1 MDRPLSGWLLA
12 APAALLTALY
22 PLALWLGQG
31 RVEPRWLALLLVAAA
46 LARLPSLKLNRT
58 ARWSALGALALAT
71 GAVLSNALL
80 PLKLYPVLVNA
91 TLLAAFGYT
100 LAAPPSM
107 IERLARLRE
116 PDLPA
121 HAVAYTRQVTIVW
134 CAFFCVN
141 GALALA
147 TALWASQ
154 ALWSLY
160 NGVIA
165 YLLMGLLFGAELLV
179 RRRVKARYA

>member
-1 MDRPLSGWLLA
+1 MRGWMLA

-22 PLALWLGQG
+22 PLALWLGEG

-46 LARLPSLKLNRT
+46 LLRLPSLKMKRS
-58 ARWSALGALALAT
+58 ARWVAAGALLLAALAVS
-71 GAVLSNALL
+71 ANALL

-91 TLLAAFGYT
+91 SLLAAFGYT
-100 LAAPPSM
+100 LLAPPSM
-107 IERLARLRE
+107 VERLARLRE

-121 HAVAYTRQVTIVW
+121 HAVAYTRKVTLVW

-141 GALALA
+141 GSLALI
-147 TALWASQ
+147 TALWASP
-154 ALWSLY
+154 AVWSLY

-165 YLLMGLLFGAELLV
+165 YLLMGVLFGAELLV